1 MTDLPPPPP
10 PAPTQQT
17 STILAEPGHHILLEH
32 ENLDRG
38 GPILARSTATA
49 GFLSAPI
56 QLHLDHCSGTS
67 SATEPII
74 YVSNAQADIRFTN
87 CRLERPSA
95 HLVCAQE
102 AEWGMPGYNSASIH
116 LRADHSTL
124 RGDIYVGKRCR
135 VILTL
140 GHASAWYGR
149 FTGPG
154 QATIYQHSQAV
165 WQPSTTPTPK

>member
-10 PAPTQQT
+10 PAPTMQT
-17 STILAEPGHHILLEH
+17 TALLAEPGHHILMEH
-32 ENLDRG
+32 EDLDRN

-74 YVSNAQADIRFTN
+74 YVSNAQVDIKFTN
-87 CRLERPSA
+87 CRLERPST
-95 HLVCAQE
+95 HLVCAKE
-102 AEWGMPGYNSASIH
+102 SEWGKPGYNSATIH
-116 LRADHSTL
+116 IRADQSIL
-124 RGDIYVGKRCR
+124 RGDIYVGERCR
-135 VILTL
+135 VVLTL

-149 FTGPG
+149 FIGPG
-154 QATIYQHSQAV
+154 QATIYRHSKAV
-165 WQPSTTPTPK
+165 WQHSATAHK